1 MLQID
6 DDDFDDI
13 VSVALDALPD
23 ALAELIDNVVV
34 VVEDEPGPDDYE
46 IVDGGH
52 DDDGHGDD
60 GELLGLYEGVDLTS
74 RSALDPGFALPDR
87 VTIFRGPHLR
97 AVRSR
102 RELRRLVTETVVHE
116 IAHHFGIDDDRL
128 DELGWA

>member
-13 VSVALDALPD
+13 VSVALDAVPD

-34 VVEDEPGPDDYE
+34 VVEDEPGPDD
-46 IVDGGH
+46 VAVF
-52 DDDGHGDD
+52 GDD
-60 GELLGLYEGVDLTS
+60 GADGDDGDDDLLGLYEGTDLTS
-74 RSALDPGFALPDR
+74 RSMLDPGFGLPDR
-87 VTIFRGPHLR
+87 ITIFRGPHLR